1 MAIQPTARHPL
12 PKGRLEE
19 SSTYIRMF
27 ISESSETYFLLSLL
41 QLESLCGLVANL
53 RWTPVLDRTWIY
65 ISCLLSPLLTL
76 RSEELEW
83 STVELYESLAD
94 NWLVGTV
101 TTLDVHHHCDRHT
114 TSNPLSSRS
123 CCVLDN

>member
-1 MAIQPTARHPL
+1 MI
-12 PKGRLEE
+12 
-19 SSTYIRMF
+19 
-27 ISESSETYFLLSLL
+27 YFLLLSLL
-41 QLESLCGLVANL
+41 QLESLCGLIANL

-94 NWLVGTV
+94 YWLVGTV
-101 TTLDVHHHCDRHT
+101 TTLDILIIVIGTPPAIHSAAGAVVFLITDM
-114 TSNPLSSRS
+114 
-123 CCVLDN
+123 